1 MKQISEIQRKILSI
15 LEENMDNP
23 LTFREIQDL
32 IGASS
37 VNLVQ
42 HHIKQLEKKG
52 HLRRN
57 PSNPRDY
64 SIVDATIAHINVYGE
79 ASCGPSGS
87 VLDGEPELRVP
98 ISVGLLNTPP
108 NETFFVRAI
117 GDSMQPRIFPGDM
130 VIARMTNYANDGDV
144 VVCVNNGFTIIKQLR
159 KTEKG
164 ILLVSFNGRYEP
176 FEPSEDFYVYGKV
189 EGILTYNI

>member
-1 MKQISEIQRKILSI
+1 MKSLSEIQTKILSI

-52 HLRRN
+52 HLKRN

-64 SIVDATIAHINVYGE
+64 TIFDSKIAYINVYGE

-108 NETFFVRAI
+108 GETFFVRAI
-117 GDSMQPRIFPGDM
+117 GDSMKPRIYPGDM

-164 ILLVSFNGRYEP
+164 WLLVSFNGQYEP